1 MFDIVFSVRVEV
13 NQDEVVK
20 VVGCLPEL
28 GTWNP
33 EKALVLVLKKG
44 CWESAKIKVLQGKN

>member
-20 VVGCLPEL
+20 VVGCLAEL